1 MAKKSKYAVDPKE
14 IYKMSESELK
24 VYIRDGW
31 KSIDSKIRRTK
42 KNEFADFSEL
52 LHDLEEIEGRT
63 GKLSG
68 ATRGMNT
75 KQLRMKALGINQLYR
90 ITETPGQ
97 LQREGYDNIMNFFKE
112 PRFTK
117 QFIEGIHRNQTILR
131 KLANKND
138 KFIRDIL
145 GSEQIAQIVE
155 ENEGNDTETYRK
167 LLLATS
173 EVLDMYEDEE
183 KNELIVKEWDPV
195 YEYQGDNVWTE
206 NETGE
211 VIDVYS
217 EWKWGQ

>member
-1 MAKKSKYAVDPKE
+1 MKISKYAVDPGE
-14 IYKMSESELK
+14 IYKMPESELK
-24 VYIRDGW
+24 VYIRSSW
-31 KSIDSKIRRTK
+31 KSIESKVRRTRK
-42 KNEFADFSEL
+42 SEFADFSEL

-112 PRFTK
+112 PRFTR
-117 QFIEGIHRNQTILR
+117 QFIEGIHRNQTILK

>member
-1 MAKKSKYAVDPKE
+1 MKVSKYLIDPKE
-14 IYKMSESELK
+14 IYQFTEAGLK
-24 VYIRDGW
+24 TYIKGSW
-31 KSIDSKIRRTK
+31 KSIESKIRRTM

-52 LHDLEEIEGRT
+52 LQELEDIEGRI

-68 ATRGMNT
+68 ATKGLSL
-75 KQLRMKALGINQLYR
+75 KQLQQKAIGINQLFR

-97 LQREGYDNIMNFFKE
+97 LEREGYDNIKNFFKE

-117 QFIEGIHRNQTILR
+117 NFIEGIHRNQKILK

-155 ENEGNDTETYRK
+155 ENEDTTEMYRK

-173 EVLDMYEDEE
+173 EVLDMYETEE
-183 KNELIVKEWDPV
+183 KEEIVKEWDPV
-195 YEYQGDNVWTE
+195 FQYGGDSTWIE
-206 NETGE
+206 EETGE
-211 VIDVYS
+211 IIDVFS
-217 EWKWGQ
+217 EWKWGI

>member
-1 MAKKSKYAVDPKE
+1 MQISKYLIDPG
-14 IYKMSESELK
+14 ELYQFTETGLK
-24 VYIRDGW
+24 TYIKGSW
-31 KSIDSKIRRTK
+31 KSIESKIRRTM

-52 LHDLEEIEGRT
+52 LQELEDIEGRV

-68 ATRGMNT
+68 ATKGLSL
-75 KQLRMKALGINQLYR
+75 KQLQQKAIGINQLFR

-97 LQREGYDNIMNFFKE
+97 LEREGYDNIKNFFKE

-117 QFIEGIHRNQTILR
+117 NFIEGIHRNQKILK

-155 ENEGNDTETYRK
+155 ENEDTTEMYRK

-173 EVLDMYEDEE
+173 EVLDMYETEE
-183 KNELIVKEWDPV
+183 KEEIVKEWDPV
-195 YEYQGDNVWTE
+195 FEYGGDSTWIE
-206 NETGE
+206 EETGE
-211 VIDVYS
+211 IIDVFS
-217 EWKWGQ
+217 EWKWGI

>member
-1 MAKKSKYAVDPKE
+1 MRVSKYAIDPSE
-14 IYKMSESELK
+14 IFSKTDRELRE
-24 VYIRDGW
+24 YIKGAW
-31 KSIDSKIRRTK
+31 KSIESKIRRTRK
-42 KNEFADFSEL
+42 SEFADFSEL
-52 LHDLEEIEGRT
+52 LQEVEDVEGRV
-63 GKLSG
+63 GRLSG
-68 ATRGMNT
+68 ASKRLTE
-75 KQLRMKALGINQLYR
+75 KQLRQKALGINQLFR

-97 LQREGYDNIMNFFKE
+97 LEREGYDNIKNFFKE

-173 EVLDMYEDEE
+173 QVLDMYETEE
-183 KNELIVKEWDPV
+183 KEEIVKEWDPV
-195 YEYQGDNVWTE
+195 FQYGGDSTWIE
-206 NETGE
+206 EESGE
-211 VIDVYS
+211 VVDVFS
-217 EWKWGQ
+217 EWKWGL

>member
-1 MAKKSKYAVDPKE
+1 MKVSKYLIDPGE
-14 IYKMSESELK
+14 IYQFTEAGLK
-24 VYIRDGW
+24 TYIRGSW
-31 KSIDSKIRRTK
+31 KSIESKIRRTM

-52 LHDLEEIEGRT
+52 LQELEDIEGRV

-68 ATRGMNT
+68 ATKGLSL
-75 KQLRMKALGINQLYR
+75 KQLQEKAIGINQLFR

-97 LQREGYDNIMNFFKE
+97 LEREGYDNIKNFFKE

-117 QFIEGIHRNQTILR
+117 NFIEGIHRNQKILK

-155 ENEGNDTETYRK
+155 ENEDTTEMYRK

-173 EVLDMYEDEE
+173 EVLDMYETEE
-183 KNELIVKEWDPV
+183 KEEIVKEWDPV
-195 YEYQGDNVWTE
+195 FQYGGDSTWIE
-206 NETGE
+206 EETGE
-211 VIDVYS
+211 VIDVFS
-217 EWKWGQ
+217 EWKWGI